1 MTDTK
6 GGLYFMLILDQTYVE
21 SHLDA
26 VSCVALM
33 EQTLRQET
41 EKTCIQYLRTAIPL
55 PNTNVL
61 GLMPGWFDGYFG
73 VKTISVYH
81 TNQGSGY
88 PSHQGQV
95 LLFESEHGSLLAG
108 VDATSVTR
116 IRTGAVSAVASKAL
130 ARPDSSHLC
139 ILGCGAQGES
149 HLEALLP
156 FFPIRKIT
164 LWDMFPESAAR
175 LAQTAHRLTE
185 ASGLGTV
192 EIKVCSN
199 AREAVCDADIIC
211 TLTPSKTPV
220 LCGQWL
226 KPGAH
231 VNAVGA
237 CAPDARELDSDAVA
251 ASSFFGDN
259 ISSVEHESGDYLF
272 PLKEGR
278 ITREHLKGT
287 LGEVLTGRIEGRRSN
302 DEITIFEALGMAVED
317 IAAAQYL
324 YRMHEARHRLPG
336 SDQIADASAQDP
348 AWVSKLRSH
357 FPVTKDWA
365 FFDIAYENCGAD
377 YMEDALAEYFKDKV
391 TLSPGMIKAGGSGK
405 GNTIDVIHETR
416 SLLARFL
423 NAPDS
428 RNIAFTLNTTQ
439 GMNLLLQSLS
449 LKEGDSIVVSD
460 IEHVAVLMPCLHL
473 REKGVDVRIAH
484 SENGL
489 WATQEELLAMAD
501 ETTKVI
507 AVSYVQSS
515 SGYRLDLASL
525 AAEAHSRGIL
535 VLADVIQALGVLA
548 LDVQTLGADGIAACC
563 YKGML
568 AAEGVGFVWCSDALL
583 KHLHPVFAGANEA
596 TRFDRST
603 VSMQIDQ
610 TDARKLEAGTLPFS
624 SIYMLRAGLVRLLS
638 VGMDSIGMHVARCL
652 TQLQDGLEKAG
663 VQVCVPDQ
671 QKNRCNSLLICET
684 KNQELTDYLARHDV
698 FISCSKP
705 GYVRVSVAPFTT
717 KADIDRLL
725 FIMNKWLHEGSANHD
740 R

>member
-1 MTDTK
+1 
-6 GGLYFMLILDQTYVE
+6 MLLLDQDYVE

-26 VSCVALM
+26 SSCVALM
-33 EQTLRQET
+33 EETLRQET

-81 TNQGSGY
+81 TNLGSGY
-88 PSHQGQV
+88 PSHQGQI
-95 LLFESEHGSLLAG
+95 LLFESQHGSLLAG

-116 IRTGAVSAVASKAL
+116 IRTGAVSAAASKAL

-139 ILGCGAQGES
+139 ILGCGAQGQS
-149 HLEALLP
+149 HLEAILP
-156 FFPIRKIT
+156 LFPIRRIT
-164 LWDMFPESAAR
+164 LWDLYPESAER
-175 LAQTAHRLTE
+175 LAKTARKL
-185 ASGLGTV
+185 AGDDPCV
-192 EIKVCSN
+192 EVAVCSC
-199 AREAVCDADIIC
+199 AEDAVRGADIIC
-211 TLTPSKTPV
+211 TVTPSKTPV
-220 LCGQWL
+220 LCGRWL

-251 ASSFFGDN
+251 GASFFGDN

-278 ITREHLKGT
+278 ITREHLRGT
-287 LGEVLTGRIEGRRSN
+287 LGEVLTGRIEGRRSS
-302 DEITIFEALGMAVED
+302 DEITVFEALGMAVED

-324 YRMHEARHRLPG
+324 YRLHQSEENCP
-336 SDQIADASAQDP
+336 ASCPAEDP
-348 AWVSKLRSH
+348 APEYTADPEWVGHLRSH
-357 FPVTKDWA
+357 FPVTKNWA
-365 FFDIAYENCGAD
+365 YFDIAYENCGAD
-377 YMEDALAEYFKDKV
+377 YMESALRDYFADKAL
-391 TLSPGMIKAGGSGK
+391 LSPGMVKAGGSGK
-405 GNTIDVIHETR
+405 GNTIDVIRETR

-423 NAPDS
+423 NAQDI

-439 GMNLLLQSLS
+439 GMSLMLQSLP

-489 WATQEELLAMAD
+489 WVTPDELLCAAD
-501 ETTKVI
+501 ETTRVI

-515 SGYRLDLASL
+515 SGYRIDLASL
-525 AAEAHSRGIL
+525 AAEAHSRGIM
-535 VLADVIQALGVLA
+535 VLADVIQALGFVP

-583 KHLHPVFAGANEA
+583 EQLHPVFAGANEA
-596 TRFDRST
+596 TRFDRNT
-603 VSMQIDQ
+603 VSMVIDQ
-610 TDARKLEAGTLPFS
+610 KDARKLEAGTLPFS
-624 SIYMLRAGLVRLLS
+624 SIYMLRAGLLQLLS
-638 VGMDSIGMHVARCL
+638 VGMEDIGRHVAHCL
-652 TQLQDGLEKAG
+652 DEAQGGLENAG
-663 VQVCVPDQ
+663 VRFCVPE
-671 QKNRCNSLLICET
+671 KAENRCNSLLICDEH
-684 KNQELTDYLARHDV
+684 NQALTDYLASCGV
-698 FISCSKP
+698 FVSCGKP
-705 GYVRVSVAPFTT
+705 GYVRVSIAPFTT

-725 FIMNKWLHEGSANHD
+725 QTMNKWLH
-740 R
+740 RM